1 MLLIAEA
8 AVIFMFGF
16 TQYKNIQAL
25 SRKAEDLSTK
35 TKADLLDWNF
45 KEVHEDSKKIEELI
59 YKIREDETKLF
70 SLADSVFFLKE
81 DSSSVKIVLSKA
93 EYLNNVLKTL
103 LVAADEIGIVKKE
116 QLTSIG
122 KFDEDLVRKAMS
134 WVKENKEKITELGN
148 EGQKFEKINFES
160 RITKI
165 NNVNKILDQ
174 GISQVTA
181 ASRFAVND
189 AESIYNAIGFEG
201 EKNYLLFFENNG
213 DLRAGGGLI
222 SMFGFL
228 KVKDGKVENIEVN
241 HVYSLYGKYV
251 EPRIPVP
258 EPLEKFMRGPG
269 DLTIYDSN
277 WEVQP
282 KFWLERAY
290 KTWNKIDDRK
300 VDGILVIGRPFLTD
314 LVQMYEPLKI
324 EDFGNFYSRN
334 IVQAIDY
341 ILEEEK
347 KDLQVTEKDKLLQK
361 VVTQLMDK
369 ITSTPIEN
377 LGSIAKI
384 IKKAADGRNIFIYLP
399 NDDGTLSMQLFKNSI
414 EMKPSDGDEFYMADS
429 NLGSGKDD
437 DLMKRLLTLQINGS
451 GNSIETKANMHYDFT
466 EAKPDFRTYPYNGYL
481 RMVVPKDSKF
491 NVMVGGTLAEP
502 QVSNEFGWEI
512 FGNYLS
518 MTFNQKRDIYLKYE
532 LPAKIVD
539 KYKEEG
545 KYSLTLRKE
554 SGLELPYQIE
564 IDLPEVSAD
573 SKVEA
578 TSGNVRVENGTVYW
592 DGVLTKDSVISIK
605 R

>member
-1 MLLIAEA
+1 MISCEA
-8 AVIFMFGF
+8 RQRYRAPFP
-16 TQYKNIQAL
+16 
-25 SRKAEDLSTK
+25 
-35 TKADLLDWNF
+35 
-45 KEVHEDSKKIEELI
+45 
-59 YKIREDETKLF
+59 
-70 SLADSVFFLKE
+70 
-81 DSSSVKIVLSKA
+81 SSMTRVS
-93 EYLNNVLKTL
+93 
-103 LVAADEIGIVKKE
+103 
-116 QLTSIG
+116 
-122 KFDEDLVRKAMS
+122 
-134 WVKENKEKITELGN
+134 
-148 EGQKFEKINFES
+148 
-160 RITKI
+160 
-165 NNVNKILDQ
+165 
-174 GISQVTA
+174 
-181 ASRFAVND
+181 
-189 AESIYNAIGFEG
+189 
-201 EKNYLLFFENNG
+201 
-213 DLRAGGGLI
+213 
-222 SMFGFL
+222 
-228 KVKDGKVENIEVN
+228 
-241 HVYSLYGKYV
+241 
-251 EPRIPVP
+251 
-258 EPLEKFMRGPG
+258 
-269 DLTIYDSN
+269 
-277 WEVQP
+277 
-282 KFWLERAY
+282 
-290 KTWNKIDDRK
+290 
-300 VDGILVIGRPFLTD
+300 
-314 LVQMYEPLKI
+314 
-324 EDFGNFYSRN
+324 
-334 IVQAIDY
+334 
-341 ILEEEK
+341 
-347 KDLQVTEKDKLLQK
+347 
-361 VVTQLMDK
+361 
-369 ITSTPIEN
+369 STPIAPLPGKTN

-437 DLMKRLLTLQINGS
+437 DLMKRLLTLQIKGS

-554 SGLELPYQIE
+554 AGLELPYQIE
-564 IDLPEVSAD
+564 IDLLEVSAD